1 MMGDLPR
8 LAIALVT
15 VLLVSLIG
23 LGVAQQAVDTVQFDA
38 TDDFC
43 GTKDTIVTAIDD
55 GFGWFPM
62 LILALI
68 GGICIAYV
76 ARYMGWIQF

>member
-1 MMGDLPR
+1 MIGDLPK
-8 LAIALVT
+8 LAIGLV
-15 VLLVSLIG
+15 VILLVSVIG
-23 LGVAQQAVDTVQFDA
+23 LGVSQQAVDTVNFDPSDEFCA
-38 TDDFC
+38 TKDDVVKMTDD
-43 GTKDTIVTAIDD
+43 AY
-55 GFGWFPM
+55 GWFPM

>member
-1 MMGDLPR
+1 MMGDLPK
-8 LAIALVT
+8 LAIGLVT
-15 VLLVSLIG
+15 VLLVSMIG
-23 LGVAQQAVDTVQFDA
+23 LGIAQQAVDTVQFEP
-38 TDDFC
+38 TDEFC
-43 GTKDTIVTAIDD
+43 GTKDTVIQSVDD
-55 GFGWFPM
+55 AFGWFPM